1 MELAIAYIVEA
12 FHNMGCSLARLHEGE
27 HIIDIPALSK
37 HIKVKY
43 RMYQILEHNNLIKQ
57 DVAGIFVRTLT
68 PNAFENNLLAST
80 GVQLADC
87 LTGRSDPLPILFG
100 TAKARTLM
108 ENVYTH
114 APMFRAGTITLARY
128 LVKVINTFSESRPI
142 RILERV
148 AGTDRT
154 TKYLVESL
162 AATEQSFR
170 YTFTDLSASLVVAA
184 RKKFAQHDFM
194 QYSVLNIED
203 EPAAQFLNKFDI
215 VISTNC
221 LHATRGLTQTCT
233 NINKCLRPGGVL
245 CLVELTRNLPWFNVV
260 FGLLEGWWLFENEES
275 NILRVITASPSAVV
289 NPITMEMVTMKRV
302 GGVAVKVNIYY
313 PERARLRR
321 PSPPAPMIHG
331 GGHFMLLRKDI
342 CPSQTRMLLA
352 ARFLPVSVDY
362 RLFPETTLLD
372 GPMQDVCDALA
383 WARSVLPT
391 LSLRRAGIRADG
403 TRVFAVGWSTGGH
416 LALTLGF
423 TAPSRGIQPPEA
435 ILALYCPTDY
445 EGPFCRRPNLPFSH
459 EVDTRLQY
467 NLLEGFYD
475 RPITAFNPPSTK
487 QALGGWIS
495 QTDPRSRITPHM
507 N

>member
-12 FHNMGCSLARLHEGE
+12 FHNMGRSQARLHEGV

-57 DVAGIFVRTLT
+57 DVAG
-68 PNAFENNLLAST
+68 A
-80 GVQLADC
+80 QLADS

-154 TKYLVESL
+154 AKCLVESL
-162 AATEQSFR
+162 AATEQSFQ
-170 YTFTDLSASLVVAA
+170 YTFTDLSALFVVAA
-184 RKKFAQHDFM
+184 RQKFAQHDFM
-194 QYSVLNIED
+194 QYSVLDIEE
-203 EPAAQFLNKFDI
+203 EPAAQFLNKFGI

-221 LHATRGLTQTCT
+221 MHATRDLTQTCT

-245 CLVELTRNLPWFNVV
+245 CLVELTRNLPW
-260 FGLLEGWWLFENEES
+260 S
-275 NILRVITASPSAVV
+275 SPSAVV
-289 NPITMEMVTMKRV
+289 NPITMETVTMKRV
-302 GGVAVKVNIYY
+302 GGVALELNIYY
-313 PERARLRR
+313 PEEQDCGDQAR
-321 PSPPAPMIHG
+321 PVAPTIHE
-331 GGHFMLLRKDI
+331 GGHVMLLRKDI
-342 CPSQTRMLLA
+342 CPSQARMLLA

-467 NLLEGFYD
+467 NLLEGLYD
-475 RPITAFNPPSTK
+475 RPITAYNPPSTK
-487 QALGGWIS
+487 RALGGWMS
-495 QTDPRSRITPHM
+495 PTDPRSRITPHM